1 MDPVFPAIPPS
12 LKKLRNVLNT
22 ASKFDSRDK
31 VVSYYCRLRAVT
43 MAMELDSKSPEARAF
58 LSALLHYLEKEREG
72 LANNELFGKAAAHAH
87 IKTLAARLFE
97 KADQLDQSGVY
108 NKSVVHLFLDAHV
121 LYDVL
126 SEVGELSEDEQ
137 QVRKYTA
144 WKATYIHNCLKR
156 GETPVAGQME
166 SFDPEDEELLS
177 QFMGG
182 ADPSTATG
190 PTSSGFVNPDPPT
203 PNIPPPASPPAPFT
217 PGSAGN
223 SFDVVQGPPIPAP
236 RAPEPYKP
244 QEVLPPLSSGAAL
257 TAEKIAKA
265 QKYCKWASS
274 ALNYDDIPTAI
285 GNLNSALKLLQTG
298 IDDEN

>member
-72 LANNELFGKAAAHAH
+72 
-87 IKTLAARLFE
+87 
-97 KADQLDQSGVY
+97 
-108 NKSVVHLFLDAHV
+108 
-121 LYDVL
+121 
-126 SEVGELSEDEQ
+126 EDEQ

-182 ADPSTATG
+182 ADPSTAAG
-190 PTSSGFVNPDPPT
+190 PNSSLFVNPDPPA

-236 RAPEPYKP
+236 RAPEPYRP

-257 TAEKIAKA
+257 TPEKIAKA

-285 GNLNSALKLLQTG
+285 GNLTSALKLLQTG
-298 IDDEN
+298 VDDEN